1 MQRRRWIYIKEWA
14 REMVTKFAADCVL
27 AERERLLRDELRET
41 V

>member
-1 MQRRRWIYIKEWA
+1 MAGVCIYKRMWEA
-14 REMVTKFAADCVL
+14 VVKFAADRIL

>member
-1 MQRRRWIYIKEWA
+1 MQRRRCIYKGVGG
-14 REMVTKFAADCVL
+14 EMVVKFAADCVL